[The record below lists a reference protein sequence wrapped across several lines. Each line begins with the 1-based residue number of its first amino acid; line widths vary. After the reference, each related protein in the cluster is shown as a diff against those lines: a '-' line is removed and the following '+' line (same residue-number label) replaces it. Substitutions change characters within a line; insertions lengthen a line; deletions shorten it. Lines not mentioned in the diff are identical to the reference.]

1 MIYSSNLLRIKA
13 DGHKRPLGTLVDDR
27 LHLPDAKS
35 DKNAKNARF
44 AVGSDA
50 KSDKNGKNARFT
62 LGLVDDSNR
71 PGGPVVYAGKT
82 QKHNHGSC
90 QIIINN
96 GTPL

>member
-50 KSDKNGKNARFT
+50 KSDKNGKNARF
-62 LGLVDDSNR
+62 GDAPEAKSDKI
-71 PGGPVVYAGKT
+71 GKNARFGEGKRRRKRGT
-82 QKHNHGSC
+82 GT
-90 QIIINN
+90 IIR
-96 GTPL
+96 

>member
-13 DGHKRPLGTLVDDR
+13 DGHKRLLGTLVDDR

-71 PGGPVVYAGKT
+71 LGPVALSFMLAKR
-82 QKHNHGSC
+82 KS
-90 QIIINN
+90 II
-96 GTPL
+96 TAVVK